1 MRQKVGLDAWAYK
14 EALEYVG
21 WDKLWEYDEVC
32 LVNST
37 IMGPVYPFK
46 EMFDK
51 TDQKR
56 DLYFW
61 SITRHMGG
69 DVAPFHCNPY
79 GYLPEHIQSHLL
91 YIVIVF

>member
-1 MRQKVGLDAWAYK
+1 MGLDAWAYK

-56 DLYFW
+56 DLYFG